1 WVIMWLLGTG
11 GARAEEMSAQ
21 TQKESVAPAIPF
33 RDIFLL
39 RTFWIT
45 CAVGVTVNMSWHFYR
60 VWLPRHLVVDLR
72 FTDQQLQY
80 LLIAFYLAADV
91 GSITIGWIARK
102 LARAGRS
109 VERSRKIVIMIAAL
123 ICLMATPVVF
133 SPGRMVMVPLYCCV

>member
-33 RDIFLL
+33 RDVFLL

-45 CAVGVTVNMSWHFYR
+45 CAIGVTVNMSWHFYR
-60 VWLPRHLVVDLR
+60 VWLPRHLVVDLH

-80 LLIAFYLAADV
+80 LLIAFYLAGDA
-91 GSITIGWIARK
+91 GSIAIGYFIRWLVRRGRTVERARK
-102 LARAGRS
+102 
-109 VERSRKIVIMIAAL
+109 I
-123 ICLMATPVVF
+123 T
-133 SPGRMVMVPLYCCV
+133 